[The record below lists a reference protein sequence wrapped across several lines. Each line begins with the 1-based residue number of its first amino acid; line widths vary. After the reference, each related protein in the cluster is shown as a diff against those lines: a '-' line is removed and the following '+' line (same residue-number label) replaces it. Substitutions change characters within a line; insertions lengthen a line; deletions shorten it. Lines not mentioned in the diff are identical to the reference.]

1 MPMKKFRGRPSPGQE
16 AADSE
21 EECRGERRAVQEGAR
36 TADREQVVAGR
47 HRLPRTKGAVSNTG
61 EILGAGEAPPH
72 PPCCVF
78 QRTVWAMVQRTHL
91 LLLSGAAV
99 GDGESGEG
107 LAAVEIVIRHEQLH
121 HRGLPES
128 RQEPV
133 QPESPLAKN
142 LRSTTLWALSIQ
154 QPAYAPF
161 KSISWMRFWPRWPE

>member
-1 MPMKKFRGRPSPGQE
+1 
-16 AADSE
+16 
-21 EECRGERRAVQEGAR
+21 
-36 TADREQVVAGR
+36 
-47 HRLPRTKGAVSNTG
+47 
-61 EILGAGEAPPH
+61 
-72 PPCCVF
+72 
-78 QRTVWAMVQRTHL
+78 MVQRTHL

-107 LAAVEIVIRHEQLH
+107 LAAVEIVIRHEQLGALALVLH

-154 QPAYAPF
+154 QQAYAPF